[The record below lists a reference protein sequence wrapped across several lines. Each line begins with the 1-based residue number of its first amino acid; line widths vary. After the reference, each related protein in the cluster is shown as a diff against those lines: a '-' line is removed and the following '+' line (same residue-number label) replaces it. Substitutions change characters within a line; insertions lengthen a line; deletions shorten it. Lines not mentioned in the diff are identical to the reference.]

1 MGMRNSTDFL
11 THDLTPGVQNLSST
25 KKKLDLIFYKESAMK
40 AGRINRS
47 IHETDFFF
55 QCTFPAQIS
64 ACTCTFTNAFKCFHA
79 EIVT

>member
-40 AGRINRS
+40 AGRINSS
-47 IHETDFFF
+47 IHFFLVHFSRTDFGLYIYIYKRF
-55 QCTFPAQIS
+55 
-64 ACTCTFTNAFKCFHA
+64 
-79 EIVT
+79 

>member
-55 QCTFPAQIS
+55 LVHFSRTDFGLYMYIYKR
-64 ACTCTFTNAFKCFHA
+64 F
-79 EIVT
+79 

>member
-47 IHETDFFF
+47 IHETDLFLVHFSRTDF
-55 QCTFPAQIS
+55 GLYMYIYKRF
-64 ACTCTFTNAFKCFHA
+64 
-79 EIVT
+79 

>member
-40 AGRINRS
+40 AGRIAQFMRQ
-47 IHETDFFF
+47 IFFF
-55 QCTFPAQIS
+55 SALFPHRFRLVHVHLQ
-64 ACTCTFTNAFKCFHA
+64 TLLNAFMLRS
-79 EIVT
+79 

>member
-47 IHETDFFF
+47 IHFFFLVHFSRTDFGLYIYIYKRF
-55 QCTFPAQIS
+55 
-64 ACTCTFTNAFKCFHA
+64 
-79 EIVT
+79 

>member
-47 IHETDFFF
+47 IHFFF
-55 QCTFPAQIS
+55 SALFPHRFRLVHLHLQ
-64 ACTCTFTNAFKCFHA
+64 TLLNAFMLRS
-79 EIVT
+79 

>member
-47 IHETDFFF
+47 IHETDLFF
-55 QCTFPAQIS
+55 
-64 ACTCTFTNAFKCFHA
+64 
-79 EIVT
+79 

>member
-25 KKKLDLIFYKESAMK
+25 KKKLDLIFYKKSAMK

-55 QCTFPAQIS
+55 SALFPHRFRLVHVHLQ
-64 ACTCTFTNAFKCFHA
+64 TLLNAFMLRS
-79 EIVT
+79 

>member
-11 THDLTPGVQNLSST
+11 NHDLTPGVQNLSST

-47 IHETDFFF
+47 IHETDFFLVHF
-55 QCTFPAQIS
+55 SRTDFGLYMYIYKR
-64 ACTCTFTNAFKCFHA
+64 F
-79 EIVT
+79 

>member
-47 IHETDFFF
+47 IHEKDFS
-55 QCTFPAQIS
+55 AQIS